1 MINEDKESKQDK
13 FTVTKVSYLTETYIN
28 RLQLLNDAIESKD
41 EKKISDIVGEL
52 TTLRESALYQE
63 LGMLTREIHDSIHTF
78 GNDERIAKLATED
91 IPDAKERLNF
101 IVTKTDEAAHRTMT
115 AAEETMDIMENF
127 SGKAH
132 GIQERW
138 SQFRNRKLS
147 KDEFILL
154 NEEITQFFESLE
166 SDSSIVNSKMTEIML
181 AQDYQDITGQMIKQV
196 VTMVKEVE
204 EKLVRLVAISGL
216 VVVPAKEKTE
226 KTEKGKASDGEKAE
240 GPQLP
245 TADKEI
251 VASSQGD
258 VDDLLASLGF

>member
-1 MINEDKESKQDK
+1 MSKEEI
-13 FTVTKVSYLTETYIN
+13 TEVAETSYLTEAYRK
-28 RLQLLNDAIESKD
+28 RLQSLTEAIDSKD
-41 EKKISDIVGEL
+41 EVKISAIVGEL
-52 TTLRESALYQE
+52 TTLRESSLYQE
-63 LGMLTREIHDSIHTF
+63 LGMLTREIHDAISTF
-78 GNDERIAKLATED
+78 GNDERIAQLATED

-115 AAEETMDIMENF
+115 AAEESMVVMDNF
-127 SGKAH
+127 SGKADAMR
-132 GIQERW
+132 ERW
-138 SQFRNRKLS
+138 EQFRNRELS

-154 NEEITQFFESLE
+154 NNEITQFFESVGPE
-166 SDSSIVNSKMTEIML
+166 SATVNSKMTEIML

-216 VVVPAKEKTE
+216 GDPLSANKKAAN
-226 KTEKGKASDGEKAE
+226 KASDSEKGE

-245 TADKEI
+245 TSNKEV

>member
-1 MINEDKESKQDK
+1 MSNDEGQEVVGS
-13 FTVTKVSYLTETYIN
+13 SYLTGTYMD
-28 RLQLLNDAIESKD
+28 RLRSLGEAFDVKD
-41 EKKISDIVGEL
+41 DKRISQIVGEL
-52 TTLRESALYQE
+52 TTLRESSLYQE
-63 LGMLTREIHDSIHTF
+63 LGMLTREIHESISTF
-78 GNDERIAKLATED
+78 GNDERIAQLANED

-115 AAEETMDIMENF
+115 AAEETMTVMDNF
-127 SGKAH
+127 SGKADS
-132 GIQERW
+132 IRERW
-138 SQFRNRKLS
+138 AQFRNRELS
-147 KDEFILL
+147 KDEFVLL
-154 NEEITQFFESLE
+154 NEEITQFFESVE
-166 SDSSIVNSKMTEIML
+166 SDSATVNSKITEIML

-196 VTMVKEVE
+196 VNMVKEVE

-216 VVVPAKEKTE
+216 GDPSQVETK
-226 KTEKGKASDGEKAE
+226 KASKTSEGDTFE